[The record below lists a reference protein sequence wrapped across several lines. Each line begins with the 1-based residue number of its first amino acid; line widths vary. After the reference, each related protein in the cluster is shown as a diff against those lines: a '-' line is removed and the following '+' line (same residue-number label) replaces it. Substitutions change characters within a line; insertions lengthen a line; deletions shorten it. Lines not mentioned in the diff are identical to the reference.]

1 MGTGQMSTGTA
12 APSTPH
18 LDTLDAVKR
27 KHKLNI
33 KNFDSFLVL
42 LPSLIAI
49 AIFVYGFIGITFY
62 VSLSNWRTVKPDL
75 TLRQPLFQTYADLFA
90 LPRFQSD
97 LRNTL
102 VFTVL
107 FIGLSVAVGLG
118 LAILIDRNLKLR
130 FIPLFRNVYLFPYA
144 LSFVVTGVVW
154 RWIFNP
160 ETGINLFFDILGIN
174 NLLSRLGAAPL
185 KPGWITDPTVAL
197 QVNSLLSRVL
207 PGVGDL
213 SVKLG
218 IPVALIPVA
227 LAATWQL
234 SGFVM
239 ATYLGGMSTI
249 SDEVREAARVDGA
262 TEWQVYRRIVLPML
276 KPVTLSVIVILLH
289 VSLKIFDLVFT
300 MTGTGPG
307 FATDMPA
314 IFVFE
319 TMFRATRYNLAAG
332 AAIVMLVL
340 AALVIVPYLVRSLRS
355 EEQ

>member
-1 MGTGQMSTGTA
+1 MSTGTA
-12 APSTPH
+12 ASSLAQ
-18 LDTLDAVKR
+18 LDTLVSAGRRR
-27 KHKLNI
+27 KWRI

-49 AIFVYGFIGITFY
+49 AVFVYGFIGITFY
-62 VSLSNWRTVKPDL
+62 ISLSNWRTVKPDL
-75 TLRQPLFQTYADLFA
+75 TLRQPLLQTYADLFA

-107 FIGLSVAVGLG
+107 FIGLSVMVGLG

-174 NLLSRLGAAPL
+174 SLLTRLGMAPL
-185 KPGWITDPTVAL
+185 KPGWITDPNVAL
-197 QVNSLLSRVL
+197 QVNGLLSRVL
-207 PGVGDL
+207 PGVGDI
-213 SVKLG
+213 SIKLG
-218 IPVALIPVA
+218 IPIALIPVA

-239 ATYLGGMSTI
+239 ATYLGGMATI
-249 SDEVREAARVDGA
+249 SDEIREAARVDGA
-262 TEWQVYRRIVLPML
+262 TDWQVYRRI
-276 KPVTLSVIVILLH
+276 IL
-289 VSLKIFDLVFT
+289 
-300 MTGTGPG
+300 
-307 FATDMPA
+307 
-314 IFVFE
+314 
-319 TMFRATRYNLAAG
+319 
-332 AAIVMLVL
+332 
-340 AALVIVPYLVRSLRS
+340 
-355 EEQ
+355 